1 MLNKK
6 HRRQTLHLEEE
17 PVPMRKT
24 LRQRFHLEPPAGLL
38 NDPNGLAWYR
48 GVYHVYFQWNKFEKN
63 HSYKEW
69 GSFASD
75 DLVHWQFQGSALVP
89 DQPYDQNGVYSGSA
103 LEIDGKLCL
112 YYTGNVKH
120 QGLRNSRQ
128 CLAVTEDG
136 RRYLKLG
143 PVLEKPD
150 GYTPHF
156 RDPKVFRGESGWY
169 YMLIGAQQASGRGAL
184 ALARSRDGLVW
195 DQPHPLAFSQ
205 NYEMIECPD
214 LFSLDGQ
221 AVLLYCP
228 QARNND
234 TDTCLSS
241 YSAYKPVTFDE
252 ETGTLSPA
260 DADLDQGLILTDG
273 GFDFYSP
280 QTFVDGKGRRLLFA
294 WMSRMEEAEEQAF
307 AAGNPSVHC
316 LTMPRV
322 LHWREG
328 RLWQTPPE
336 ELYSLLGEPIRP
348 SELSHRAFWL
358 DIRPTAGDEP
368 FRLTFHRGE
377 AALEFDPAA
386 RTLIFTRTGWL
397 TGRPESKTCP
407 LDHLDR
413 LEIWSDSSSLEL
425 FINGGST
432 VLSSRIYPTSETL
445 GLDVRGVDGCGITL
459 RPIRTI

>member
-1 MLNKK
+1 MDPELPG
-6 HRRQTLHLEEE
+6 HL
-17 PVPMRKT
+17 
-24 LRQRFHLEPPAGLL
+24 A
-38 NDPNGLAWYR
+38 
-48 GVYHVYFQWNKFEKN
+48 
-63 HSYKEW
+63 
-69 GSFASD
+69 
-75 DLVHWQFQGSALVP
+75 DL
-89 DQPYDQNGVYSGSA
+89 
-103 LEIDGKLCL
+103 
-112 YYTGNVKH
+112 
-120 QGLRNSRQ
+120 
-128 CLAVTEDG
+128 
-136 RRYLKLG
+136 
-143 PVLEKPD
+143 
-150 GYTPHF
+150 
-156 RDPKVFRGESGWY
+156 
-169 YMLIGAQQASGRGAL
+169 
-184 ALARSRDGLVW
+184 DGLIV
-195 DQPHPLAFSQ
+195 
-205 NYEMIECPD
+205 I
-214 LFSLDGQ
+214 DGQ

-252 ETGTLSPA
+252 ESGTLSPA

-307 AAGNPSVHC
+307 AAGEPSVHC

-358 DIRPTAGDEP
+358 DIRPTAGDQP
-368 FRLTFHRGE
+368 FRLTFHGGE

-386 RTLIFTRTGWL
+386 RTLTFTRTGWL

>member
-1 MLNKK
+1 MISPIQQNHAPETVSVGSLA
-6 HRRQTLHLEEE
+6 HGCFYGIGRG
-17 PVPMRKT
+17 
-24 LRQRFHLEPPAGLL
+24 GLF
-38 NDPNGLAWYR
+38 W
-48 GVYHVYFQWNKFEKN
+48 
-63 HSYKEW
+63 
-69 GSFASD
+69 
-75 DLVHWQFQGSALVP
+75 
-89 DQPYDQNGVYSGSA
+89 
-103 LEIDGKLCL
+103 
-112 YYTGNVKH
+112 
-120 QGLRNSRQ
+120 LRNSLGEQPTRFLNSREKAKASSNPRE
-128 CLAVTEDG
+128 LAT
-136 RRYLKLG
+136 
-143 PVLEKPD
+143 
-150 GYTPHF
+150 T
-156 RDPKVFRGESGWY
+156 
-169 YMLIGAQQASGRGAL
+169 A
-184 ALARSRDGLVW
+184 
-195 DQPHPLAFSQ
+195 
-205 NYEMIECPD
+205 
-214 LFSLDGQ
+214 
-221 AVLLYCP
+221 
-228 QARNND
+228 
-234 TDTCLSS
+234 TCLSS

-252 ETGTLSPA
+252 ESGTLSPA

-307 AAGNPSVHC
+307 AAGEPSVHC
-316 LTMPRV
+316 LTIPRV

-348 SELSHRAFWL
+348 SELSGRAFWL

-368 FRLTFHRGE
+368 FRLTFHGGE
-377 AALEFDPAA
+377 ADLEFDPAA
-386 RTLIFTRTGWL
+386 RTLTFTRTGWL